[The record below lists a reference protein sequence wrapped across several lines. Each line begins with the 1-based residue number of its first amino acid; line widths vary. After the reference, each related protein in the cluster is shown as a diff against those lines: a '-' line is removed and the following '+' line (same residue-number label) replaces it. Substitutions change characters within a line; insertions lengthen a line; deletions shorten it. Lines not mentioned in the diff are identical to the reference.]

1 VRYLALAVLCV
12 AGCSLPRE
20 VADTHEGFQHR
31 WGDSPVDPD
40 GSLRWLRDGPNAAG
54 WSPSTATDLPPNRSG
69 NQYLWKRFQL
79 PPVIPTDGALF
90 LESTNLAMDVFVGN
104 ERVLRHG
111 DPDRRVFTGFRWH
124 MIPLDQRWA
133 GRTVALRFWSDDP
146 RWIGL
151 YGLVLVGPREPILSA
166 MFQRQLPIVTLA
178 GLFIMVGIGLLL
190 LWATDRSRRPH
201 RDFGAFALIMGVY
214 YFLRS
219 DLEHFVH
226 SSPLAAMDLELS
238 LLYVGPVLCAGFIID
253 VVGPGPGNVLRW
265 CRRALLTYA
274 VVAILLIWT
283 GAVRGLSTL
292 LPAQALMLVL
302 VASSLWGT
310 IAQARR
316 GNVEARIICVG
327 FVSFALTGI
336 EDILATINLV
346 PWHPASSAFGL
357 LGFMVALGAVLV
369 RRFLEVH
376 RRLERLKANLEHV
389 LGGTKEMAAA
399 REPLVAVRTAVSYV
413 LRDVKLSDGAEVEV
427 VLLPPERVGTYPQRA
442 VLVLGGV
449 EVSTPAFEPISADAA
464 EGWARALGDGR
475 ATLQA
480 GGRLVVPIVW
490 GQERIGALVF
500 ARYLEP
506 VLDREDRHLVE
517 ALASSLGLSLENLF
531 FVDEAQA
538 KARLET
544 ELEAARVV
552 QRALLPADTAIPG
565 VEISSSYHAAAQTG
579 GDWFGYHHDPRTQQL
594 YLYVGDVSG
603 HGFGSALL
611 TGVVCG
617 ATQAQRLTAER
628 LEPSARPEARLRQL
642 ASVLDEVVH
651 KTGREELVMSMV
663 LVGVDLQTG
672 EGLCF
677 NAGHNFPLLLRAA
690 AGEVKVLAVPGS
702 RLGEGAGRPLKPI
715 RFQLAAGDLLF
726 FYTDGLVENPGPD
739 GRALPMKEL
748 YEVLRAARDD
758 ERPNEA
764 ILARARA
771 IWRDAPAR
779 DDVTT
784 LIVRYKGPGASA
796 EEIQVAG

>member
-1 VRYLALAVLCV
+1 MRLLALAVLFV
-12 AGCSLPRE
+12 VGCGMPRDVTE
-20 VADTHEGFQHR
+20 LHEGFQMR

-40 GSLRWLRDGPNAAG
+40 GSLRWLRDAPTDPG
-54 WSPSTATDLPPNRSG
+54 WSPTTATELPPGRNG
-69 NQYLWKRFQL
+69 NPYLWKRFQL
-79 PPVIPTDGALF
+79 PAVIPADGALF
-90 LESTNLAMDVFVGN
+90 LESTNLTVDVFVGN

-111 DPDRRVFTGFRWH
+111 DPDRHVFTGFRWH
-124 MIPLDQRWA
+124 VIPLDARFA
-133 GRTVALRFWSDDP
+133 GRMVSMRFWSDDP

-151 YGLVLVGPREPILSA
+151 YGLALVGPREPILA
-166 MFQRQLPIVTLA
+166 ALFQRQLPIVMLSGVFTLV
-178 GLFIMVGIGLLL
+178 GLGVLL
-190 LWATDRSRRPH
+190 LWLSDRSRRPH
-201 RDFGAFALIMGVY
+201 RDFGAFALLMGVY

-219 DLEHFVH
+219 DLEHLVH
-226 SSPLAAMDLELS
+226 ASPLEAMDLELS
-238 LLYVGPVLCAGFIID
+238 LLYLGPTFCAAFLID
-253 VVGPGPGNVLRW
+253 VVGPGPANVLRW
-265 CRRALLTYA
+265 SRRALLLYA
-274 VVAILLIWT
+274 AIAIPAIWL
-283 GAVRGLSTL
+283 GLVRSLTTL
-292 LPAQALMLVL
+292 LPGQILLLAL
-302 VASSLWGT
+302 VAGSLWGT

-316 GNVEARIICVG
+316 GNVEARIVCVG
-327 FVSFALTGI
+327 FVSFALTGV
-336 EDILATINLV
+336 EDILATINIV

-357 LGFMVALGAVLV
+357 LGFMAALGAVLV

-399 REPLVAVRTAVSYV
+399 REPLVAARTAVSYV
-413 LRDVKLSDGAEVEV
+413 RRDVTLAEGAEVEV
-427 VLLPPERVGTYPQRA
+427 VLLPPERAGGRPQRA
-442 VLVLGGV
+442 VLVRAGV
-449 EVSTPAFEPISADAA
+449 EVAEPALEPLGGEAA
-464 EGWARALGDGR
+464 EAWAKMLEDGR

-490 GQERIGALVF
+490 GEERIGALVF
-500 ARYLEP
+500 ARYPEP

-531 FVDEAQA
+531 FLDEAQA

-544 ELEAARVV
+544 ELEAAREV
-552 QRALLPADTAIPG
+552 QRALLPPDTAIPG
-565 VEISSSYHAAAQTG
+565 IEISSSYHAAAQTG
-579 GDWFGYHHDPRTQQL
+579 GDWFGYHHDPRAHQL

-628 LEPSARPEARLRQL
+628 LEPGARPEARLRQL

-651 KTGREELVMSMV
+651 KTGREDLVMSMV
-663 LVGVDLQTG
+663 LVGIDLKTG

-677 NAGHNFPLLLRAA
+677 NAGHNFPLLLRSA

-702 RLGEGAGRPLKPI
+702 RLGEGAGRPLKPK
-715 RFQLAAGDLLF
+715 RFQLDPGDLLF

-748 YEVLRAARDD
+748 YEILRGARDD

-784 LIVRYKGPGASA
+784 LIVRYKGPTASA
-796 EEIQVAG
+796 EEIQVA